1 MATITTLANPLS
13 AGTTIVQSSNV
24 KIPYMIW
31 KEIDFA
37 AAATA
42 KGSALAASDV
52 IEAVRVPA
60 NHIVLGGFAKK
71 TSAMTGTTTDLTLS
85 IGITGGVTNN
95 IVNAW
100 DYDAAAVG
108 TFGTLGTQVPVQ
120 VTASDTVD
128 ILIATQTGTLT
139 GGKILVGI
147 LAIDCD
153 VEPRANIAQPK
164 S

>member
-13 AGTTIVQSSNV
+13 AGTSMSASSNV
-24 KIPYMIW
+24 KIPYVIW

-37 AAATA
+37 AATTA
-42 KGSALAASDV
+42 KGSALAATDV
-52 IEAVRVPA
+52 IEAVRIPA
-60 NHIVLGGFAKK
+60 NHIILGGWAKK

-85 IGITGGVTNN
+85 VGVTGGVTNN
-95 IVNAW
+95 IINAW

-108 TFGTLGTQVPVQ
+108 SFGTLGTQVPVMI
-120 VTASDTVD
+120 TSSDTVD

-139 GGKILVGI
+139 GGKVLIGILV
-147 LAIDCD
+147 LDAD
-153 VEPRANIAQPK
+153 VEARGNIAQPK